1 MADLAE
7 VFSCANCGCKQRFI
21 KRCTACKQVFYCSK
35 ECQVSHWPHHKPSC
49 QDLRNKDSERN
60 VSSASTGHTNALPL
74 KSSSLVDNS
83 DLAEISNK
91 QDIPHKCSNGSSIN
105 NSSANKAQCE
115 KRVERTCD
123 SNNISSAMEQ
133 ICLSSAQE
141 SNETENVMK
150 NETVTIVIK
159 HNKVKQELAVLITD
173 NGNSILQVISD
184 SVRIPISKLKLIHK
198 GKIAT
203 CDNIKDMVVDKALFL
218 AFGEVSESEEG
229 LEKTDI
235 DLIIKQLDV
244 ERNVAVRVLRKT
256 GNVLD
261 AIIEIGNM

>member
-1 MADLAE
+1 M
-7 VFSCANCGCKQRFI
+7 
-21 KRCTACKQVFYCSK
+21 
-35 ECQVSHWPHHKPSC
+35 
-49 QDLRNKDSERN
+49 
-60 VSSASTGHTNALPL
+60 
-74 KSSSLVDNS
+74 DNS
-83 DLAEISNK
+83 DPAEIYNK
-91 QDIPHKCSNGSSIN
+91 QDIPHECSNGSSVN
-105 NSSANKAQCE
+105 SSSANKAKCA
-115 KRVERTCD
+115 KGVERTCD
-123 SNNISSAMEQ
+123 FNNIRSAMEQ

-141 SNETENVMK
+141 SDEAENVTK

-159 HNKVKQELAVLITD
+159 HNKVKHELAVSTTD

-203 CDNIKDMVVDKALFL
+203 CDNIKDMVFDKALFL
-218 AFGEVSESEEG
+218 AVGEVSESEVG

-235 DLIIKQLDV
+235 DLIVKQLDV
-244 ERNVAVRVLRKT
+244 ERNLAIRVLRKT